1 MCNHNV
7 KGILSQHARQL
18 GTFLSILH
26 PVLLQTWPI
35 PSAAAVGAMSC
46 GKTQCTSWGH
56 PQLQEDSHHIQ
67 QWFHSLRVAQVL
79 LWWGLGS
86 FGVAH

>member
-7 KGILSQHARQL
+7 KGILSQRARQL

-26 PVLLQTWPI
+26 PILQTCPI
-35 PSAAAVGAMSC
+35 PFSAAVGAVSC
-46 GKTQCTSWGH
+46 GKTQCTSRGH
-56 PQLQEDSHHIQ
+56 LQLQEDSHHTQ
-67 QWFHSLRVAQVL
+67 EWFHSLCVAQVFF
-79 LWWGLGS
+79 WWGLGS